1 MRQMTP
7 VVAGP
12 TMVMAVLAA
21 LPFST
26 AMPSDFSSHTW
37 PMARAVGKVNT
48 GLLGRLVVYE
58 NVASR
63 ECFGY
68 VNGLYF
74 KVAWPDT
81 SQQFNGD
88 AGRPAGYRLRPELD
102 GHWYLY
108 AYVYSGDGNS
118 RSEWNVQVL

>member
-1 MRQMTP
+1 MNWTLRR
-7 VVAGP
+7 VVPADGNNWDRYYDDSHGAG
-12 TMVMAVLAA
+12 
-21 LPFST
+21 
-26 AMPSDFSSHTW
+26 
-37 PMARAVGKVNT
+37 
-48 GLLGRLVVYE
+48 VVYE
-58 NVASR
+58 NVKSR
-63 ECFGY
+63 KCFGY

-74 KVAWPDT
+74 EVGWPDT

-88 AGRPAGYRLRPELD
+88 AGRPAGYRIRPEMD